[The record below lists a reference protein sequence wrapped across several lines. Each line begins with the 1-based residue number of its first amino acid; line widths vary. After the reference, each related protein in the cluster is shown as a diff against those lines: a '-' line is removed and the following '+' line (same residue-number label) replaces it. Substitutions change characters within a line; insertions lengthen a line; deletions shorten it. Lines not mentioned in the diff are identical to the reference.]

1 MEAETAL
8 GGVYSSLSEG
18 WQVPMA
24 HVLLYESKP
33 TVLQGIIS
41 KDLRLGIMAGIPA
54 LGRAADVQNL
64 LSATQ
69 EGAAII
75 PSLLQLDRRIDGAK
89 VFDMIMAGQS
99 VDTTILFKDED
110 QMRAED
116 EADKQQSDGQQQ
128 LLAAA
133 DASEQA
139 QQLEQLQQGSI

>member
-1 MEAETAL
+1 
-8 GGVYSSLSEG
+8 
-18 WQVPMA
+18 MA

-41 KDLRLGIMAGIPA
+41 KDLKLGIMAGIPA

-75 PSLLQLDRRIDGAK
+75 PSLTQLDRRIDGAK

-99 VDTTILFKDED
+99 VDTSILFKDEK
-110 QMRAED
+110 QLAAED
-116 EADKQQSDGQQQ
+116 AANEQAALGQQQ
-128 LLAAA
+128 MLQAQ
-133 DASEQA
+133 DASAQA
-139 QQLEQLQQGSI
+139 QQLNQLQEGTV